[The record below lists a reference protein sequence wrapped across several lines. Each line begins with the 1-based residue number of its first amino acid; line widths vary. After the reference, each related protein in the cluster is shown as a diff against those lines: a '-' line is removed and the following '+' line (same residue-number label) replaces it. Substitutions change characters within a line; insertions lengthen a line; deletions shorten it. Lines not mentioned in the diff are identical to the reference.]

1 MQFGRENGEQE
12 GAVTYRS
19 VEMTSALT
27 GHGSSVMAS
36 RENTKCENGYLGRIP
51 DDNNDG
57 RTKVRNSGSLSD
69 SSIKSLT
76 DFDSSSALDRL
87 TVDVN
92 TEDEKIDSDG
102 KIERKGRGLVD
113 LPDYLTRF
121 SGRDWFDKHFP
132 RSELEVRLHSLIKR

>member
-1 MQFGRENGEQE
+1 MQFGPESGEQE
-12 GAVTYRS
+12 EAVTYRS

-27 GHGSSVMAS
+27 GHGPSVMAS
-36 RENTKCENGYLGRIP
+36 RENTKCENGYLRRILNE
-51 DDNNDG
+51 DNS
-57 RTKVRNSGSLSD
+57 RTKIRNSDSSSD
-69 SSIKSLT
+69 SSIKALT

-92 TEDEKIDSDG
+92 TEDETIDSDG
-102 KIERKGRGLVD
+102 KVERKGRGLVD

-132 RSELEVRLHSLIKR
+132 RSELEVRLNSLIKR